1 MTRGKL
7 MTCSNC
13 GGPMKTRSEN
23 YLYAECGLP
32 YITLSGIP
40 VHRCSRCGNYE
51 ISILRIEELHRL
63 IARTLIEKLTRFT
76 GAEIRFLRKS
86 LGLSSGVFARQMGV
100 TPETVS
106 RWEQDAVPVG
116 PQADRLVRLLVAQG
130 KLAMTYP
137 GEHLALIKPTRARQT
152 KLQVRMSGDQWS
164 VVAA

>member
-1 MTRGKL
+1 MAPGKR

-13 GGPMKTRSEN
+13 GGPMKTHREN

-32 YITLSGIP
+32 YITLSGIH

-51 ISILRIEELHRL
+51 ISIPRIEKLHRL

-86 LGLSSGVFARQMGV
+86 LGLSSGEFARQMGV
-100 TPETVS
+100 TAETVS

-130 KLAMTYP
+130 KLAMRYP
-137 GEHLALIKPTRARQT
+137 GEHLALIKPSRAKQTR
-152 KLQVRMSGDQWS
+152 LEVRMAGDEWS